1 MSEPNRPIITIDGP
15 AGVGKS
21 TISRKV
27 AAHYGFTYL
36 DTGAMYRAVAW
47 YLARNAVDIDDQLA
61 LTSALG
67 QISLELLPAADE
79 FGDVGVL
86 LNGEDISGQI
96 RTPEMSMLASTVSA
110 HGAVRDKLTA
120 LQRAFGERGGVV
132 AEGRD
137 TGTVVFPG
145 AGHKFYLDASAEARA
160 QRRARQLTERGEA
173 VDQKKLLEMTI
184 ARDRQDR
191 ERTLAPLKKADDAT
205 LIDTTDLNIDQVFTA
220 ITEAIART
228 AA

>member
-1 MSEPNRPIITIDGP
+1 
-15 AGVGKS
+15 
-21 TISRKV
+21 
-27 AAHYGFTYL
+27 
-36 DTGAMYRAVAW
+36 MYRAVAW
-47 YLARNAVDIDDQLA
+47 YLTRKAVDMDDQQA

-96 RTPEMSMLASTVSA
+96 RTPEMSMLASTVSTRS
-110 HGAVRDKLTA
+110 AVRDKLTA
-120 LQRAFGERGGVV
+120 LQRAFGERGGIV

-160 QRRARQLTERGEA
+160 QRRARQLMERGQA
-173 VDQKKLLEMTI
+173 VDQNKLLEMTI
-184 ARDRQDR
+184 ARDGQDC

-205 LIDTTDLNIDQVFTA
+205 LIDTTDLSIDQVFAA
-220 ITEAIART
+220 ITEAIAKT